1 MKAKKWQTLS
11 EARTEMNNYLDLAKI
26 VKKLQDVE
34 KMKMVLSQR
43 KVFEN
48 LPKFGIEGK
57 NTKMRSSSF
66 LSTKSVKKSIT
77 IASPD
82 DLQVEVEALKKKADN
97 PINQRLVEIIEP
109 TLSPRKNKIH
119 NTGVRFDTE
128 KIELHLEQ
136 EPNKH

>member
-57 NTKMRSSSF
+57 NTKIWSF
-66 LSTKSVKKSIT
+66 SFT

-109 TLSPRKNKIH
+109 TLSPRKNKIQ